1 MRKWVLVVA
10 SLVLSLTAI
19 VFSARRFCIA
29 PFQVMGQSTNQPPV
43 LKLGSALLPASEID
57 TYIKFYLGETKD
69 AVQSWQPSQA
79 DLDSLERNL
88 PQISSLKENVP
99 GPGRHIE
106 NPEKYFRQYLAIMQ
120 SEKKKIFVN
129 AMCVNETNDSNE
141 WRNHLEIV
149 YDGGNCYWQA
159 FYDPATQKFSNLM
172 INGLG

>member
-1 MRKWVLVVA
+1 VLVVV

-29 PFQVMGQSTNQPPV
+29 PFPVMGQSTNQPPV
-43 LKLGSALLPASEID
+43 LKPDSVLLPASEID
-57 TYIKFYLGETKD
+57 TYIKFYLGKTKD

-79 DLDSLERNL
+79 DLDGLERNL

-99 GPGRHIE
+99 GPGKHSE

-129 AMCVNETNDSNE
+129 AVCGTAGDNTDN
-141 WRNHLEIV
+141 WRHHLQIV
-149 YDGGNCYWQA
+149 CDGGNCYWQA

-172 INGLG
+172 INGRG

>member
-43 LKLGSALLPASEID
+43 LKPGSVLLPASETD
-57 TYIKFYLGETKD
+57 AFKLYLGDPKVT
-69 AVQSWQPSQA
+69 VQSWQPSQA
-79 DLDSLERNL
+79 DLDGLERIL

-129 AMCVNETNDSNE
+129 AVCVNETNDSNE
-141 WRNHLEIV
+141 WRNHLQIV
-149 YDGGNCYWQA
+149 CDGENCYWQA

-172 INGLG
+172 INGRG